1 MVHSAVGSQI
11 GGGVIYG
18 RAIDPIHV
26 YPFLEKRQ
34 VLFLQGLL
42 DFPCCIG
49 RSSGPVEKVPASGG
63 TEDEGQDQDSFF
75 TMVLFID
82 FLLFLYYIE
91 REEKK
96 QGFPLKGKSCEERG
110 YFPVSKRAFCW
121 VNSSMP

>member
-1 MVHSAVGSQI
+1 MVHSAVGSQV
-11 GGGVIYG
+11 GGSVIYG

-26 YPFLEKRQ
+26 HPFLEKLQ

-42 DFPCCIG
+42 DFPCRIG

-63 TEDEGQDQDSFF
+63 TEDEGQDKGGFF

-91 REEKK
+91 KKEKET
-96 QGFPLKGKSCEERG
+96 GLP
-110 YFPVSKRAFCW
+110 P
-121 VNSSMP
+121 